1 MRKIIAA
8 LFISSALLSSEAVA
22 AKAVVE
28 VGAQLA
34 KSAISAAQNQ
44 QQTAQLIVSNMHQY
58 NQYLTMLQNLRNLSP
73 TQVATVIKRGV
84 DTGYITNTNPQ
95 AALNEAMG
103 VYSNYGQLTQTMT
116 DMTGVYG
123 RLNAQTEKI
132 DRLAVTSGLSWEE
145 ILTTE
150 REAAKKGQVNAAQNY
165 LNLQQLMGQLGNFQ
179 QRADTLANRV
189 PLNQGTMEAMG
200 TLSAQN
206 HLITDQL
213 SGLLQANI
221 ATAQSATRGMQK
233 EAQSEQTKADIK
245 KQALQ
250 SEAKIRETFGY

>member
-1 MRKIIAA
+1 MRKHIAA
-8 LFISSALLSSEAVA
+8 VLISSAIFSTPVIAGR
-22 AKAVVE
+22 AVVE

-34 KSAISAAQNQ
+34 KSAVSAAQNQ

-58 NQYLTMLQNLRNLSP
+58 NQYLTMLQNLKNLS
-73 TQVATVIKRGV
+73 TSQVASVIKRGV

-123 RLNAQTEKI
+123 RLSAQTEKI
-132 DRLAVTSGLSWEE
+132 DRLSITSGLSWDQ
-145 ILTTE
+145 ILNTE
-150 REAAKKGQVNAAQNY
+150 REAAKKGQIGAAQNY

-179 QRADTLANRV
+179 QRADSLASRV

-221 ATAQSATRGMQK
+221 ATAQQATRNMQK
-233 EAQSEQTKADIK
+233 DALSDQAKAEINQK
-245 KQALQ
+245 ALK
-250 SEAKIRETFGY
+250 SEAEIREAFGY

>member
-1 MRKIIAA
+1 MRKHVAA
-8 LFISSALLSSEAVA
+8 IFITSALIASPAYA
-22 AKAVVE
+22 WKAVVE

-58 NQYLTMLQNLRNLSP
+58 NQYLTMLQNLKNLSP
-73 TQVATVIKRGV
+73 TQMATVIKRGV
-84 DTGYITNTNPQ
+84 DVGYITSTNPQ
-95 AALNEAMG
+95 VALNEAMG
-103 VYSNYGQLTQTMT
+103 VYSNFGQLTQTMT
-116 DMTGVYG
+116 DMNGVYS
-123 RLNAQTEKI
+123 RLNAQTAKI
-132 DRLAVTSGLSWEE
+132 DRLSVTSGLSWDE
-145 ILTTE
+145 IMTTE

-179 QRADTLANRV
+179 QRADSLANRV

-221 ATAQSATRGMQK
+221 TTAQASAQKMQK
-233 EAQSEQTKADIK
+233 DAENDELQVDIRK
-245 KQALQ
+245 KGMD
-250 SEAKIRETFGY
+250 SKAKIKSAFGY